1 METRSKK
8 VSVVIPVRNEEHT
21 IGKCIESLLS
31 NTYENFEIV
40 IVDGMS
46 VDKTVDVVQGY
57 VGKYSDK
64 IRIVENPRIH
74 TPSGLNIG
82 IQKSTG
88 DYVMIASGHARY
100 SENYISEC
108 VDAIQKGECDVAGGV
123 MEVTP
128 RYNSPKAV
136 AISEVLKNPFGIGG
150 AKYRIGAPTK
160 IYVDTVAYG
169 IYKREIFENVGL
181 FNEKLIRNQD
191 IEFNLRLKRAG
202 YKIMLI
208 PQARSYYFARDTYG
222 KLWKNN
228 FSNGFWVTY
237 SSRFVKKAYKIR
249 HLIPLFFVIYL
260 FLSMMSLSF
269 ISLPSVFSI
278 LILVP
283 LVLYFALI
291 IYSSFKISLKHHN
304 LLVFTYAVLAFL
316 TLHISY
322 GTGSFLGFLRSV
334 VIKSS

>member
-1 METRSKK
+1 METEIMK
-8 VSVVIPVRNEEHT
+8 VSVVIPVRNEEDT
-21 IGKCIESLLS
+21 IGKCIESLLN

-40 IVDGMS
+40 VVDGMS

-57 VGKYSDK
+57 IEKYGDK
-64 IRIVENPRIH
+64 IKIVENPRIY

-82 IQKSTG
+82 ILKSTG

-108 VDAIQKGECDVAGGV
+108 VDSIQNGECDVAGGV

-128 RYNSPKAV
+128 RYNSSKAV
-136 AISEVLKNPFGIGG
+136 AISEVLKNPFGIGM

-191 IEFNLRLKRAG
+191 IEFNLRLKKAG

-208 PQARSYYFARDTYG
+208 PQARSYYFARDNYG

-228 FSNGFWVTY
+228 FLNGFWVTY
-237 SSRFVKKAYKIR
+237 SSKFVKKAYKMR

-260 FLSMMSLSF
+260 FFTISLLF
-269 ISLPSVFSI
+269 ISLPSILSV
-278 LILVP
+278 LILSP
-283 LVLYFALI
+283 LALYFFFT
-291 IYSSFKISLKHHN
+291 IYSSIKISLKHHKF
-304 LLVFTYAVLAFL
+304 LLFPYALLAFL
-316 TLHISY
+316 VLHISY
-322 GTGSFLGFLRSV
+322 GIGSFLGIFKIYSN
-334 VIKSS
+334 